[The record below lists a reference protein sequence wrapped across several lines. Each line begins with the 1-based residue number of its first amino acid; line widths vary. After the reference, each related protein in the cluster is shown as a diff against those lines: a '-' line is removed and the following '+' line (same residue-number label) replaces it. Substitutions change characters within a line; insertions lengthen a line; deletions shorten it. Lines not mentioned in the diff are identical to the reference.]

1 MSRHL
6 LNSISSSIIWVR
18 HVCGVYVCV
27 CQWLTYTMMIQPA
40 QPSVIAAIAE
50 SCQWTVMI
58 RIPSVWPFMAKK
70 SYFSISFFARLI
82 KVAPLS
88 LSSPSTTTTTTQPI
102 HLLLLVIMNR
112 LVCVWWWEHQPTHFT
127 IIIIESFIFI
137 VLYFFFL
144 VLFGW
149 SHFFSFFIS
158 RYFFSLV
165 VFQ

>member
-88 LSSPSTTTTTTQPI
+88 LLPI
-102 HLLLLVIMNR
+102 HHDDNDAAYPPPPTLSHNEPSC
-112 LVCVWWWEHQPTHFT
+112 VCLMMRTPTNTFHHHHHW
-127 IIIIESFIFI
+127 IIHIYCF
-137 VLYFFFL
+137 VFFFCL

-149 SHFFSFFIS
+149 SHF
-158 RYFFSLV
+158 SL
-165 VFQ
+165 F